1 MRAQTT
7 LKLDPEVYVRFYEN
21 AEDMLFLLDLSGRF
35 IDVNPKFAQMLGY
48 RHEELVGRTSRKI
61 IHPEDLESLKRF
73 FKSVLSG
80 NREKREFRFI
90 NRDGSVVWVEI
101 SEWPVYEDGKLIRI
115 EGIARNVTERK
126 ELEESL
132 RKRNEILELLFKIL
146 RHDIANNMTSALNY
160 HELYVEMGDK
170 AFLDGLRRSIERTVS
185 LIREVEKVQKSMNSS
200 LMEKYSLRDV
210 VEKISQNY
218 SVDVNFSGNCSI
230 MADDAIYTVFDN
242 LIRNAVTHGKATR
255 IDVEVKEDDDYCL
268 ISFGDN
274 GIGISEDIAD
284 RIFEEGFSSS
294 GGKGLGL
301 YIVRKI
307 VEGYGG
313 EIKLDKTRKNGAKFL
328 IRLKK

>member
-1 MRAQTT
+1 MRTQTT

-48 RHEELVGRTSRKI
+48 RHEELIGKTSRKI
-61 IHPEDLESLKRF
+61 IHPEDFKSLKTF

-115 EGIARNVTERK
+115 EGIARNITERK
-126 ELEESL
+126 ELEENL

-160 HELYVEMGDK
+160 HELYVEMGDRTL
-170 AFLDGLRRSIERTVS
+170 LDGLRRSIERTVS
-185 LIREVEKVQKSMNSS
+185 LIKEVEEVQKSMDSPFR
-200 LMEKYSLRDV
+200 EKYSIRDII
-210 VEKISQNY
+210 EKISQNY
-218 SVDVNFSGNCSI
+218 PVKVNFSGNCSI

-242 LIRNAVTHGKATR
+242 LIRNAVTHGKATK
-255 IDVEVKEDDDYCL
+255 IDVEVREDHDHCL
-268 ISFGDN
+268 ISFSDN
-274 GIGISEDIAD
+274 GIGISDEIAD

-301 YIVRKI
+301 YIVRKV

-313 EIKLDKTRKNGAKFL
+313 EIKLDKGRGGGARFL
-328 IRLKK
+328 IKLKK